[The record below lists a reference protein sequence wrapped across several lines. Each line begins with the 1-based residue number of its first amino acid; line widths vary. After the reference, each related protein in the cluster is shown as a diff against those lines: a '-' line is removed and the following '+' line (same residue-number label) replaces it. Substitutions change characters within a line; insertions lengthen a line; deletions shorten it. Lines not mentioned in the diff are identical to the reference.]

1 MKFRI
6 YNTKDYL
13 SNDTLNTDYFN
24 IVTEHFG
31 EVKTR
36 KVYRDLNTDS
46 YEIEYYVEVKSL
58 EQLVEFTNKINIAI
72 IIDRKDDRYVY
83 FQEVDKYVLLKNNK
97 NPQILSIEIYDGY
110 RE

>member
-6 YNTKDYL
+6 YNTEDYL
-13 SNDTLNTDYFN
+13 SNDTLKTDYYN
-24 IVTEHFG
+24 IVIETFG

-36 KVYRDLNTDS
+36 KVYRDLNTDN

-58 EQLVEFTNKINIAI
+58 EQLVEFINKIDHEI

-97 NPQILSIEIYDGY
+97 NPQIMSIEIYDGY